1 LLRGGDGDS
10 GADRSRRDLLGIDR
24 NCRTVHRLRTGEG
37 LLRNSRHCAPYIP
50 VGIVDVG
57 DIGRLVDDGGVV
69 DVGDGGVV
77 HRCVADVDAVHVFAA
92 DVIRRD
98 VNFARAEREPADID
112 AEAASASASATD
124 EDH

>member
-10 GADRSRRDLLGIDR
+10 GTDRSRSDLLGIHR
-24 NCRTVHRLRTGEG
+24 NRGTVHRLRVGEG
-37 LLRNSRHCAPYIP
+37 LLRNSGDCASCIP

-69 DVGDGGVV
+69 DVRDGCVI
-77 HRCVADVDAVHVFAA
+77 HRCVADVDAVHVFPA
-92 DVIRRD
+92 DVIRGD
-98 VNFARAEREPADID
+98 VNLARTEREPADVG
-112 AEAASASASATD
+112 AETASASAAD